1 MNQKVE
7 EDTTKHRNDGTGQI
21 TYMMPLQPSNSLEDP
36 IDGFA
41 HTSQSSGPP
50 RLPDGPTEL
59 IYIRLIH
66 NLLPLKAFTPGTG
79 M

>member
-7 EDTTKHRNDGTGQI
+7 EDVTEHRNDGTGQI
-21 TYMMPLQPSNSLEDP
+21 TYMMPLQPSNSLKDP

-41 HTSQSSGPP
+41 HMSQSSGPP
-50 RLPDGPTEL
+50 QLPDGPTEPIDIGL
-59 IYIRLIH
+59 VH
-66 NLLPLKAFTPGTG
+66 NSLPLKAFTPGTG